1 MEDTIYLLI
10 KVKIKTGF
18 KNIHDAIEELQ
29 TQTDYTI
36 GSTEHVEVT
45 ETEIMELKTKK

>member
-10 KVKIKTGF
+10 KVKVRTGF

-29 TQTDYTI
+29 TNTVYYI
-36 GSTEHVEVT
+36 SSTPNVEVT
-45 ETEIMELKTKK
+45 DTEIMELKTKK